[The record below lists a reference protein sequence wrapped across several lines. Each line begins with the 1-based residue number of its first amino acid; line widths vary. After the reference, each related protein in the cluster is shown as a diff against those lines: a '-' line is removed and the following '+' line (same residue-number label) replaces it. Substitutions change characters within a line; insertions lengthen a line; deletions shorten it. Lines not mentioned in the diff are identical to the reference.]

1 LSIFRRQWLEGLQAK
16 KDAGLWRQ
24 HRTLNSPQGVNV
36 NVDGRLLLAFCSNDY
51 LGLANHHDVKH
62 AAIDA
67 INAAGVGSGASHLVI
82 GHHREHQLLEEELAE
97 FTQRDRALVFSSGYM
112 ANLAIVSTLVGK
124 SDTVLEDKLNHASL
138 IDGGLLSGAR
148 FQRYL
153 HNDSAS
159 LERYLQR
166 FDEQKQPRLHEDH
179 SQRKQLVVTDGVF
192 SMDGDVAHL
201 TELASSCLQHDACFM
216 VDDAHGLGVIGPE
229 GRGCVA
235 DAGLSQEDVPV
246 LVGTFGKAFGTSGAF
261 VAGSNEL
268 IEYMIQM
275 SRPYIYTTAMPPA
288 IAAATRAS
296 LKLVMKADDKRAHLK
311 QLIYHFRQGASQLGF
326 ELMPSDTA
334 IQPIMIGDTHQ
345 AVALS
350 QYLEGEG
357 LLVAAIRPPT
367 VPDKTARLRVTLS
380 ANHCFEDI
388 DELLEALAQAKV
400 AGLV

>member
-1 LSIFRRQWLEGLQAK
+1 MSIFKQQWLEGLQAK

-51 LGLANHHDVKH
+51 LGLANHHEVKH

-112 ANLAIVSTLVGK
+112 ANLAIVSTLVSK
-124 SDTVLEDKLNHASL
+124 SDTVLEDKINHASL

-159 LERYLQR
+159 LERYLKR
-166 FDEQKQPRLHEDH
+166 FHQQG
-179 SQRKQLVVTDGVF
+179 KQLVVTDGVF
-192 SMDGDVAHL
+192 SMDGDVANLAEL
-201 TELASSCLQHDACFM
+201 TALCQQHDACLM
-216 VDDAHGLGVIGPE
+216 VDDAHGLGVLGAE

-235 DAGLSQEDVPV
+235 EAGLGQEDVPV

-275 SRPYIYTTAMPPA
+275 ARPYIYTTALPPA

-296 LKLVMKADDKRAHLK
+296 LLLVQQADDKRAHLK

-326 ELMPSDTA
+326 ELMSSHTA
-334 IQPIMIGDTHQ
+334 IQPIMIGDTHK

-350 QYLEGEG
+350 QYLESEG
-357 LLVAAIRPPT
+357 ILVTAIRPPT

-380 ANHCFEDI
+380 ANHCFEDL
-388 DELLEALAQAKV
+388 DELLEALAKAQV
-400 AGLV
+400 AGLA

>member
-1 LSIFRRQWLEGLQAK
+1 MSVFKRQWREGLQAK

-51 LGLANHHDVKH
+51 LGLANHHDLKH
-62 AAIDA
+62 AAVDA
-67 INAAGVGSGASHLVI
+67 INASGLGSGASHLVI

-112 ANLAIVSTLVGK
+112 ANLALVSTLVGK

-153 HNDSAS
+153 HNDTAS
-159 LERYLQR
+159 LERYLGR
-166 FDEQKQPRLHEDH
+166 FDQQHQQVSSEINA
-179 SQRKQLVVTDGVF
+179 QRKQLVVTDGVF
-192 SMDGDVAHL
+192 SMDGDVASL
-201 TELASSCLQHDACFM
+201 GDISRLCQQHDACLM
-216 VDDAHGLGVIGPE
+216 VDDAHGLGVLGPE
-229 GRGCVA
+229 GQGCVA
-235 DAGLSQEDVPV
+235 DAGLSQEEVPV
-246 LVGTFGKAFGTSGAF
+246 LMGTFGKAFGTSGAF

-268 IEYMIQM
+268 IEYLIQM
-275 SRPYIYTTAMPPA
+275 ARPYIYTTAMPPA

-296 LKLVMKADDKRAHLK
+296 LKLVQQADDKREHLK
-311 QLIYHFRQGASQLGF
+311 QLIYQFRQGAGQLGF
-326 ELMPSDTA
+326 ELMASHTA
-334 IQPIMIGDTHQ
+334 IQPIMIGDTHK
-345 AVALS
+345 AMALS
-350 QYLEGEG
+350 QYLESEG
-357 LLVAAIRPPT
+357 VLVTAIRPPT

-380 ANHCFEDI
+380 ASHSFEDV

>member
-1 LSIFRRQWLEGLQAK
+1 LSIFKRQWLEGLQAK

-51 LGLANHHDVKH
+51 LGLANNHEVKH

-97 FTQRDRALVFSSGYM
+97 FTQRDRALVFSSGYI

-124 SDTVLEDKLNHASL
+124 SDIVLEDKLNHASL

-166 FDEQKQPRLHEDH
+166 FHQQELSPQNATNI
-179 SQRKQLVVTDGVF
+179 QRKQLVVTDGVF
-192 SMDGDVAHL
+192 SMDGDVANL
-201 TELASSCLQHDACFM
+201 PDLASLCHQHDACLM
-216 VDDAHGLGVIGPE
+216 VDDAHGLGVLGPE
-229 GRGCVA
+229 GRGSVVE
-235 DAGLSQEDVPV
+235 AGLSQEDVPV

-268 IEYMIQM
+268 IEYIIQM
-275 SRPYIYTTAMPPA
+275 ARPYIYTTAMPPA

-296 LKLVMKADDKRAHLK
+296 LKLVKQADDKRGHLK
-311 QLIYHFRQGASQLGF
+311 QLISYFRQGAVGLGF
-326 ELMPSDTA
+326 ELMPSNSA

-350 QYLEGEG
+350 QYLESEG

-380 ANHCFEDI
+380 ANHCIEDI

>member
-1 LSIFRRQWLEGLQAK
+1 MSIFKQQWLEGLQAK

-62 AAIDA
+62 AAVDA

-82 GHHREHQLLEEELAE
+82 GHHREHELLEEELAE

-112 ANLAIVSTLVGK
+112 ANLAIVSTLVDK
-124 SDTVLEDKLNHASL
+124 SDIVLEDKLNHASL

-166 FDEQKQPRLHEDH
+166 FHQQEQRLPEENYI
-179 SQRKQLVVTDGVF
+179 QRKQLVVTDGVF
-192 SMDGDVAHL
+192 SMDGDVANL
-201 TELASSCLQHDACFM
+201 SELSVLCQQHDACLM

-229 GRGCVA
+229 GRGSVA
-235 DAGLSQEDVPV
+235 DVGLGQEDVPV

-275 SRPYIYTTAMPPA
+275 ARPYIYTTAMPPS

-296 LKLVMKADDKRAHLK
+296 LKLVQQADDKRAHLK

-326 ELMPSDTA
+326 ELMPSYTA
-334 IQPIMIGDTHQ
+334 IQPIMIGDSHK
-345 AVALS
+345 AMALS

-357 LLVAAIRPPT
+357 LLVTAIRPPT

-380 ANHCFEDI
+380 ASHSFEDL
-388 DELLEALAQAKV
+388 DELLDALAQAQV

>member
-1 LSIFRRQWLEGLQAK
+1 MSIFKRQWRESLQAR
-16 KDAGLWRQ
+16 KDAGLWRT
-24 HRTLNSPQGVNV
+24 HRTLHSPQGVNV

-62 AAIDA
+62 AAVDA

-82 GHHREHQLLEEELAE
+82 GHHREHLLLEEELAE

-124 SDTVLEDKLNHASL
+124 SDVVLEDKLNHASL

-166 FDEQKQPRLHEDH
+166 FRQQKQPFPQEDNI
-179 SQRKQLVVTDGVF
+179 QLKQLVVTDGVF
-192 SMDGDVAHL
+192 SMDGNVANL
-201 TELASSCLQHDACFM
+201 TGISGLCQQHDACLM
-216 VDDAHGLGVIGPE
+216 VDDAHGLGVLGPE
-229 GRGCVA
+229 GRGSVV
-235 DAGLSQEDVPV
+235 DAGLGQDDVPV

-268 IEYMIQM
+268 IEYLTQM
-275 SRPYIYTTAMPPA
+275 ARPYIYTTAMPPA

-296 LKLVMKADDKRAHLK
+296 LKLVQQADDKRAHLN
-311 QLIYHFRQGASQLGF
+311 QLIYQFRQGVSQLGF
-326 ELMPSDTA
+326 ELMPSHTA
-334 IQPIMIGDTHQ
+334 IQPIMIGDTDK
-345 AVALS
+345 AMTLS
-350 QYLEGEG
+350 RYMENEGI
-357 LLVAAIRPPT
+357 LVTAIRPPT

-380 ANHCFEDI
+380 ANHCFDDI
-388 DELLEALAQAKV
+388 DELLEVLAKAQR
-400 AGLV
+400 AGLA

>member
-1 LSIFRRQWLEGLQAK
+1 LSIFKQQWLDGLHAK

-62 AAIDA
+62 AAVDV

-124 SDTVLEDKLNHASL
+124 SDIVLEDKLNHASL

-166 FDEQKQPRLHEDH
+166 FHQQGQRLPEEG
-179 SQRKQLVVTDGVF
+179 SIQGKQLVVTDGVF
-192 SMDGDVAHL
+192 SMDGDAANLSEL
-201 TELASSCLQHDACFM
+201 TTLCQQHDACLM
-216 VDDAHGLGVIGPE
+216 VDDAHGLGVLGPE

-235 DAGLSQEDVPV
+235 EAGLGQEDVPV

-268 IEYMIQM
+268 IEYLIQM
-275 SRPYIYTTAMPPA
+275 ARPYIYTTAMPPA

-296 LKLVMKADDKRAHLK
+296 LKLVQQADDKRDHLK
-311 QLIYHFRQGASQLGF
+311 QLIYHFRQSASQLGF
-326 ELMPSDTA
+326 ELMPSHTA
-334 IQPIMIGDTHQ
+334 IQPIMIGDTHK
-345 AVALS
+345 AMALS
-350 QYLEGEG
+350 QYLENEG
-357 LLVAAIRPPT
+357 ILVTAIRPPT
-367 VPDKTARLRVTLS
+367 VPDKTARLRVTFS
-380 ANHCFEDI
+380 ANHSFEDV
-388 DELLEALAQAKV
+388 DELLEALAQAQV
-400 AGLV
+400 AGLA